1 LGINRGRIDW
11 DKKRRCGDS
20 RLGCP
25 AWAKAQPPL
34 LEFVEDRFPTK
45 VSIVSG
51 DGDLLEKK
59 KCGRGWYAAPAC
71 LGGRN

>member
-1 LGINRGRIDW
+1 LGQEETLWR
-11 DKKRRCGDS
+11 
-20 RLGCP
+20 
-25 AWAKAQPPL
+25 QPPRLSGLGESPAAL

-51 DGDLLEKK
+51 DGDLLDKK
-59 KCGRGWYAAPAC
+59 KSGRGWYAAPAC